1 MRTASSRGGAPRA
14 GWRQAGTIDNLLLLL
29 RSTVLC
35 YVRGAAVKV
44 TAASGSAGAQR
55 QLQCPD
61 PGRMRRGCR
70 GARLWPGR
78 GRRLLV
84 AGRTAQCQNRRPR
97 SRRRRSGTVPRRRAA
112 KTRAGR
118 WRAER
123 SGVEGRVGQRGDEEL
138 GGELRAPLALGARER
153 ALVGRRPSVRRAVG
167 SREMRK
173 AAATRTAKDADD
185 SISDNNSA
193 TRTTAA
199 PAVEELSDAG
209 EGGKG
214 SES

>member
-1 MRTASSRGGAPRA
+1 MAYAHGVVARWSAAGRLAPGWHDRQLIIIAEIHCALLCARRSRKSHCCQWQCWCPAP
-14 GWRQAGTIDNLLLLL
+14 
-29 RSTVLC
+29 
-35 YVRGAAVKV
+35 AAV
-44 TAASGSAGAQR
+44 SGPWEDATRVPRS
-55 QLQCPD
+55 PV
-61 PGRMRRGCR
+61 
-70 GARLWPGR
+70 
-78 GRRLLV
+78 V

-138 GGELRAPLALGARER
+138 RDELRAPLPIGARER
-153 ALVGRRPSVRRAVG
+153 ALVGRWPSVPRAVG

-173 AAATRTAKDADD
+173 TAATRTAKDADD